1 MTKLRSCNIISK
13 ILDFHDMK
21 RGESYQTSEM
31 HLSPLYI
38 HSTPSK
44 LYYIAIEFLF
54 STHVGFQIIKYK
66 IISEFN

>member
-1 MTKLRSCNIISK
+1 
-13 ILDFHDMK
+13 MK

>member
-31 HLSPLYI
+31 HLSPLY
-38 HSTPSK
+38 
-44 LYYIAIEFLF
+44 YIAIEFLF